1 MILRACRL
9 MSSCRLIEVMQ
20 MDNGQVKEIFWQVYN
35 VYWNK
40 WKNVPLTRHSPE
52 WDEIVA
58 EGAELIGKYHCD
70 LCNHMVSDM
79 IQILKERY
87 EEEERKKL

>member
-1 MILRACRL
+1 
-9 MSSCRLIEVMQ
+9 
-20 MDNGQVKEIFWQVYN
+20 MDNEQVKEIFWQVYN

-40 WKNVPLTRHSPE
+40 WKNVPLTRYSPE

-58 EGAELIGKYHCD
+58 EGAELIGKYRCD
-70 LCNHMVSDM
+70 LCSHMVSDL

-87 EEEERKKL
+87 EAEERKKL